1 MCMQFL
7 TERSFA
13 FLERL
18 NFVFLGCAVV
28 FLVLQIAFFLELV
41 VLFLVVFLMLQIVF
55 FLWSWLC
62 YFLCSRLCF
71 LFEPAVFFLCFVVVF
86 CGVQNHEEK
95 HEKKHNFPVVGRG
108 PGDAFQLCSLIVLKI
123 CPFKK
128 LPGSEI
134 HNGPEDQEIDKSYG
148 PNVEKEPKKLKIHNV
163 LSTSNHFKAH
173 HHPIPKP
180 SAKFQR
186 EIH

>member
-18 NFVFLGCAVV
+18 NFVFCGLCCGISCALDCVFGAGCAISCGISYALDCV
-28 FLVLQIAFFLELV
+28 FLVELV
-41 VLFLVVFLMLQIVF
+41 VLFLVLQIV
-55 FLWSWLC
+55 
-62 YFLCSRLCF
+62 
-71 LFEPAVFFLCFVVVF
+71 LFVRTRAVFFCFVVVF

-134 HNGPEDQEIDKSYG
+134 HNGPEDREIDKSYG